1 MAKNIIEGWRKFRY
15 LAPAS
20 AWPMMDNLKRPED
33 MRYRLRLPSNLS
45 SVIRA
50 PLYDYRYVQEF
61 VQIIGFINA
70 VIASSNDP
78 FLSSSLEPGLT
89 YLENICSCMDKCLH
103 LEFDYDE
110 LSKELWDDQLP
121 DLLSDP
127 TLWEAYKG
135 AKTDVIRNFRRMID
149 SYKLWSTAH
158 TELNFQRLVTAFHD
172 FLEVK

>member
-1 MAKNIIEGWRKFRY
+1 
-15 LAPAS
+15 
-20 AWPMMDNLKRPED
+20 MDSLKRPED
-33 MRYRLRLPSNLS
+33 TYYRLRLAPNLS
-45 SVIRA
+45 NVIRA

-78 FLSSSLEPGLT
+78 YLSSSLEPGLT
-89 YLENICSCMDKCLH
+89 HLENICSLMDKCLQ

-127 TLWEAYKG
+127 TLWKVYKQ
-135 AKTDVIRNFRRMID
+135 AKSDVIRNFRRMID
-149 SYKLWSTAH
+149 NYKLWSTAH
-158 TELNFQRLVTAFHD
+158 TELNFQELVTAFHD